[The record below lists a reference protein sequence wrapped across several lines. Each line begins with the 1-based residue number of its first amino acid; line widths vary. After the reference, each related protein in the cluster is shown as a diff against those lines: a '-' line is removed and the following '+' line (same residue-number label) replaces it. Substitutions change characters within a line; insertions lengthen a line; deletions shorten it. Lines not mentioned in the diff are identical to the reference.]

1 MPGAFL
7 GTGDRKMNTTDKLVP
22 SMRNDFFHGL
32 KKIINTSVNTYLLLL
47 LQSI

>member
-22 SMRNDFFHGL
+22 SMRNDFFPWIEENN
-32 KKIINTSVNTYLLLL
+32 KYIRKYLLLL